1 MSKETIVR
9 KCLSCMNDIGRR
21 EKTIKCDGA
30 CNNEIHYDC
39 AHLADEAIQII
50 ERCDNIH
57 YICDSCSSFSLR
69 AINNKLDGIYNYLY
83 ELRDNSKKS
92 EKKIEEIQREMSN
105 MNVQMKSLNE
115 KSKKEGDNQRDNSS
129 SDNATTS
136 NQPKPVNKKPSAPN
150 TQQDNNKN
158 SGRQSIGRTVRNVI
172 KANTPKATTTPGGSR
187 APSSARAPIT
197 ITPKVSVSSTNTK
210 SKTQTNTGANVKKS
224 TNNPTH
230 ETITKPP
237 NKILI
242 KPKQNSSIEQT
253 ICDLTSKVNPQNVN
267 FSGLT
272 KRKDGSIVIE
282 CTDSVECDDVRNK
295 IESELGSDYDITN
308 IENMKPRIKIFG
320 MNEEISKEILVSLL
334 KEQNESLKDAQLDV
348 LKVVRD
354 VKDKTCFNAI
364 IQVDSKSFS
373 HIMKTRKL
381 KVNWNICQVREHYS
395 IMRCHKC
402 AGFDHTHDACTAIPT
417 CGYCNGCHLSN
428 ECDSQTLCC
437 PNCTHANTKMKLS
450 LDTKHNAW
458 SRKCETLTRKIK
470 RVTQKIDYSKND

>member
-1 MSKETIVR
+1 MSKEAKLK

-30 CNNEIHYDC
+30 CNNEIHCDC
-39 AHLADEAIQII
+39 SHLADEAIQII
-50 ERCDNIH
+50 EGCENIH
-57 YICDSCSSFSLR
+57 YICDSCTSFSLR
-69 AINNKLDGIYNYLY
+69 AINNKLDGIFKYLF
-83 ELRDNSKKS
+83 EICDNSKKR
-92 EKKIEEIQREMSN
+92 EKQIEEIQREMSN

-115 KSKKEGDNQRDNSS
+115 KKKKEGDNQRDNSS
-129 SDNATTS
+129 YDNASTS
-136 NQPKPVNKKPSAPN
+136 HQPKPVNKKPSAPN

-158 SGRQSIGRTVRNVI
+158 NGRLSLGRTMHNTI
-172 KANTPKATTTPGGSR
+172 KVNTPKTTTTPG
-187 APSSARAPIT
+187 SARAPISV
-197 ITPKVSVSSTNTK
+197 TPKTSVSSNNTK
-210 SKTQTNTGANVKKS
+210 NKTQTNTGANAKKS

-253 ICDLTSKVNPQNVN
+253 MCDLTSKVNPQNVN

-282 CTDSVECDDVRNK
+282 CTDSDECDDVRNK
-295 IESELGSDYDITN
+295 IVSELGSEYDITN
-308 IENMKPRIKIFG
+308 IETMKPRIKIFG
-320 MNEEISKEILVSLL
+320 MNEEISKEMLESLL
-334 KEQNESLKDAQLDV
+334 KEQNDSLKDAEMNV

-364 IQVDSKSFS
+364 IQIDSKSFS
-373 HIMKTRKL
+373 HIMKTKKL

-402 AGFDHTHDACTAIPT
+402 AGFDHTHDACTANAT
-417 CGYCNGCHLSN
+417 CGYCNGSHLSN
-428 ECDSQTLCC
+428 ECESQTLCC
-437 PNCTHANTKMKLS
+437 PNCTYAHIKMKLS
-450 LDTKHNAW
+450 LDTNHNAW
-458 SRKCETLTRKIK
+458 SRKCEALTRKIK